1 MMPAEYGFDM
11 LLQEF
16 PELEGFLGIVL
27 GVYLAIMLIA
37 MLFSLTCYIL
47 QSLGLYGIA
56 KRRCIRRPWLAW
68 LPVGNMWI
76 LGSISD
82 QYQYV
87 AKGKVRN
94 TRKVLMVIM
103 IALYVLSVICS
114 VSAISVFV
122 KAVSGFSSGE
132 LLAGAVTVSGAQ
144 ILVVVLAIVGAVF
157 QYIAYY
163 NLFKSSVPEDATLFL
178 VLGIFFSVALPF
190 FVFNCRKK
198 DYGMPPRKAA
208 QPVAPEIAPAAEE
221 TDFVS
226 DETQGE

>member
-1 MMPAEYGFDM
+1 MMPAEFSFDM
-11 LLQEF
+11 LLREF
-16 PELEGFLGIVL
+16 PELEGILGIVL
-27 GVYLAIMLIA
+27 GVYLVIILLV

-47 QSLGLYGIA
+47 QSLGLYGVA
-56 KRRCIRRPWLAW
+56 KRRGIRRPWLAW

-94 TRKVLMVIM
+94 TRKILLVLV
-103 IALYVLSVICS
+103 IALYLLTTFSSVG
-114 VSAISVFV
+114 VISMIV
-122 KAVSGFSSGE
+122 KAISGFSSGQ
-132 LLAGAVTVSGAQ
+132 LMATAVAASGAQ
-144 ILVVVLAIVGAVF
+144 ILTVVLAIVGAVF

-163 NLFKSSVPEDATLFL
+163 NLFKSSAPEDATLFL

-208 QPVAPEIAPAAEE
+208 QPPVSEIAPAAEE
-221 TDFVS
+221 DDFVS
-226 DETQGE
+226 EETPGE